1 MSFDPNSP
9 TNRAKFL
16 RDNPDKTDKDY
27 DKIFGIKKEQPSFKS
42 TDANRKKFLKDNPDK
57 TNKDFDNMFKTKS
70 DVKKKA
76 LGGYMGKVMAGRGG
90 SFKGSS

>member
-1 MSFDPNSP
+1 MSFNPNSP
-9 TNRAKFL
+9 ANRAKFL

-27 DKIFGIKKEQPSFKS
+27 DRIFGIKKEQPSFKK
-42 TDANRKKFLKDNPDK
+42 TDANRKKFLKDNPNM
-57 TNKDFDNMFKTKS
+57 TNKDFNNMFKVKS
-70 DVKKKA
+70 KS